1 MTTQVLGST
10 SSVTLQAQTCGLP
23 PLEPLNTPP
32 IGTVLF
38 EVFNL
43 LLDAIRIRQETI
55 LIQSEQL
62 NDNTNIQQQLNQ
74 ESNQIKFAVVSAGA
88 KEDEITRVQ
97 NQNQNYSAQRSN
109 IQDELV
115 TARQNGQIILSNAS
129 TNINI
134 MQQLASQDSAF
145 LKTTSAIGSTVN
157 DLNKPL
163 S

>member
-88 KEDEITRVQ
+88 KEAEITQVQ